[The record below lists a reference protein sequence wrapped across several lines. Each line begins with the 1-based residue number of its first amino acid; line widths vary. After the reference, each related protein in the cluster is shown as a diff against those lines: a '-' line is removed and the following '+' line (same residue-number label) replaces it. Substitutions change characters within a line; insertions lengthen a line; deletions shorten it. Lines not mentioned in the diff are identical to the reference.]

1 MKMNK
6 LTTLI
11 LYAMAAFVFT
21 AFTSCDDQP
30 GRILPPA
37 SGKAGEIAVISP
49 RTHWESEPG
58 TTIRSILAA
67 EYAYLP
73 QKEPTYN
80 LFNVPPKSFNK
91 VFQVHRNLLNIVIS
105 DTVSTERIRV
115 SRDIWAKSQIMVS
128 IYAKTAESSAKM
140 ISENADKLL
149 SHYENAERNRV
160 IQNAKNHANPTLKKY
175 VTAVVGGS
183 PDFPRDYTEK
193 MHTNNFFWISYE
205 TSYTNQGIFVYTFPY
220 QGEWQLTPEYL
231 VARRD
236 EFLKEN
242 VPTTSENS
250 YMITHPTAKPGFVVK
265 EYNGLQFI
273 EMRGL
278 WDTHNDFMGG
288 PFVSHTYVSPDN
300 KNVVV
305 LEGFVYAPKYEKR
318 NYLRQVEY
326 IISSFEWRKGE

>member
-1 MKMNK
+1 MKTRN

-11 LYAMAAFVFT
+11 LYAMVAFVFT
-21 AFTSCDDQP
+21 ALTSCNDQP

-105 DTVSTERIRV
+105 DTVSTDRIRV

-128 IYAKTAESSAKM
+128 IYAKEAENAAKM

-149 SHYENAERNRV
+149 SYYENAERNRV

-175 VTAVVGGS
+175 VTAVMGGS

-193 MHTNNFFWISYE
+193 MHTNNFSGSP
-205 TSYTNQGIFVYTFPY
+205 TKH
-220 QGEWQLTPEYL
+220 LTPIRAYL
-231 VARRD
+231 SIHSHIKA
-236 EFLKEN
+236 
-242 VPTTSENS
+242 
-250 YMITHPTAKPGFVVK
+250 
-265 EYNGLQFI
+265 NGSL
-273 EMRGL
+273 L
-278 WDTHNDFMGG
+278 
-288 PFVSHTYVSPDN
+288 
-300 KNVVV
+300 
-305 LEGFVYAPKYEKR
+305 R
-318 NYLRQVEY
+318 N
-326 IISSFEWRKGE
+326 IS

>member
-1 MKMNK
+1 MKRKN
-6 LTTLI
+6 LTTLT
-11 LYAMAAFVFT
+11 LYVMT
-21 AFTSCDDQP
+21 AFALTALHSCKGEP
-30 GRILPPA
+30 GKILPPA

-49 RTHWESEPG
+49 RVHWEAEPG

-67 EYAYLP
+67 EFAYLP
-73 QKEPTYN
+73 QREPTYT

-105 DTVSTERIRV
+105 DTVSSNRMGI

-128 IYAKTAESSAKM
+128 VYAKDAESAAK
-140 ISENADKLL
+140 IIGENAEKLL
-149 SHYENAERNRV
+149 SNYETAERNRV
-160 IQNAKNHANPTLKKY
+160 INNARNHANPTLKKF

-183 PDFPRDYTEK
+183 PDFPRDFTEK

-220 QGEWQLTPEYL
+220 QGEWQLTTEYL
-231 VARRD
+231 VAKRN

-242 VPTTSENS
+242 VPATAENS
-250 YMITHPTAKPGFVVK
+250 YMITHPTVTPGFAIK
-265 EYNGLQFI
+265 EYNGLNFI

-278 WDTHNDFMGG
+278 WDTQNDFMGG

-300 KNVVV
+300 KNIVV

-326 IISSFEWRKGE
+326 IISSFEWSKGE

>member
-11 LYAMAAFVFT
+11 LYVMAAFVFT
-21 AFTSCDDQP
+21 VLTSCDDQP

-49 RTHWESEPG
+49 RSHWEAEPG
-58 TTIRSILAA
+58 TTIRSFLAA
-67 EYAYLP
+67 EYAHLP
-73 QKEPTYN
+73 QKEPTYT

-91 VFQVHRNLLNIVIS
+91 VFQVHRNLLNIIIS
-105 DTVSTERIRV
+105 DTVSNNRIGV
-115 SRDIWAKSQIMVS
+115 SRDVWAKSQIMISV
-128 IYAKTAESSAKM
+128 YAKDEESSAKL
-140 ISENADKLL
+140 ISDNADKIL
-149 SHYENAERNRV
+149 SYYENAERNRV

-175 VTAVVGGS
+175 VTTLIGGS
-183 PDFPRDYTEK
+183 PYFPRDYTEK
-193 MHTNNFFWISYE
+193 MHTNNFIWISYE

-242 VPTTSENS
+242 VPATSENS

-265 EYNGLQFI
+265 EYNDLQFI

-305 LEGFVYAPKYEKR
+305 IEGFVYAPKYEKR

-326 IISSFEWRKGE
+326 IISSFEWGKEE